1 MNDFARW
8 SIAISA
14 SFLLVM
20 LAGCRV
26 GPNVMKLAPALTG
39 RGIDIVVV
47 PVETPDGPQY
57 ERIDAELLAVRPDA
71 LLLRASRIVLV
82 SYSSIEDVTVEG
94 LKRLNF
100 GDGQPP
106 PSEKQREELRL
117 LSRYPQGV
125 SDDLL
130 RRLLD
135 AYDQDE
141 LQTIP

>member
-8 SIAISA
+8 SNALATSA
-14 SFLLVM
+14 LLVM
-20 LAGCRV
+20 LAGCTV
-26 GPNVMKLAPALTG
+26 GPNVMKLAPAQTG
-39 RGIDIVVV
+39 QGIDIVVV
-47 PVETPDGPQY
+47 PVDTPDGPRY
-57 ERIDAELLAVRPDA
+57 ERIDGELLAVRPDA

-82 SYSSIEDVTVEG
+82 AYSSMEDVTVEG

-106 PSEKQREELRL
+106 PSKEQREELRL

-141 LQTIP
+141 LHTIP